1 MSEDSG
7 VGFSG
12 ISRTTQTFESK
23 RETASLMSVL
33 ARNSLSVTM
42 ETNLSAFSASMI
54 FADLWCSPP
63 KAPFCLPHTNKIG
76 LLSRLCFCRALRIVS
91 WNCPPQSLAIW
102 IMSERA
108 YRASPVSTK
117 WKLMTCPILIRTQK
131 PGQVLAGTG
140 VSRSPGCLCSFDE
153 PQFYVSTYMFRP
165 IIHSRSSRPPVNLQT

>member
-1 MSEDSG
+1 MLGRGEVVSEDSG

-54 FADLWCSPP
+54 FADLWSPP

-117 WKLMTCPILIRTQK
+117 WKLMSCPILIRTQMSQEFPEPPRPPRSGRRRGK
-131 PGQVLAGTG
+131 AGTAMA
-140 VSRSPGCLCSFDE
+140 SRALHVPKPTPNAD
-153 PQFYVSTYMFRP
+153 V
-165 IIHSRSSRPPVNLQT
+165 

>member
-54 FADLWCSPP
+54 FADLWSPP

-76 LLSRLCFCRALRIVS
+76 LLSRLCFFRALRIVS

-117 WKLMTCPILIRTQK
+117 WKLMTYPILIRTQK
-131 PGQVLAGTG
+131 PGQVLACLVRRRFGFSG
-140 VSRSPGCLCSFDE
+140 SDGASVPPGDLTLRYRCA
-153 PQFYVSTYMFRP
+153 
-165 IIHSRSSRPPVNLQT
+165 